1 MVAGIFRNADGHVL
15 IAERLG
21 DASFAGLWEFP
32 GGKIDAG
39 ETRDDALRRELKEEL
54 GVEIVS
60 FQHFQS
66 LEHDYPDRRVSIDF
80 FLVSHW
86 LGQPSGLQGQG
97 LRWISI
103 DQLDEKI
110 LLPADVPVVRALHL
124 L

>member
-1 MVAGIFRNADGHVL
+1 M

-32 GGKIDAG
+32 GGKIDTG
-39 ETRDDALRRELKEEL
+39 ETRDDSLRRELQEEL

-66 LEHDYPDRRVSIDF
+66 LEHDYPDRRVLIDF

-86 LGQPSGLQGQG
+86 LGQPCGQQGQG
-97 LRWISI
+97 LRWVAI
-103 DQLDEKI
+103 DQLEEKT
-110 LLPADVPVVRALHL
+110 LLPADVPVVRALHSL
-124 L
+124 

>member
-1 MVAGIFRNADGHVL
+1 MVAGILRDADGRVL

-21 DASFAGLWEFP
+21 DPSFSGLWEFP
-32 GGKIDAG
+32 GGKIDSG

-60 FQHFQS
+60 FQPFQN
-66 LEHDYPDRRVSIDF
+66 LEHDYPDRCVSIEF

-86 LGQPSGLQGQG
+86 LGRPTGRQGQG
-97 LRWISI
+97 LRWIPI
-103 DQLDEKI
+103 DQLEEKI